1 MVLRKTVG
9 SRGEIRPVTGG
20 PRQTQQKNA
29 VVLLGA
35 RWHRDLR
42 VLAPIYSCPVGA
54 VLAVSDVHAYLACDC
69 GPKIETKAQ
78 AFGSVVAGSR
88 DLFSGPFFMQVVP

>member
-1 MVLRKTVG
+1 M
-9 SRGEIRPVTGG
+9 
-20 PRQTQQKNA
+20 
-29 VVLLGA
+29 VLLGA

-78 AFGSVVAGSR
+78 AFGSEVAGSR
-88 DLFSGPFFMQVVP
+88 DLFSGPFFMQIVPYASSTLAKIYRFCSPLGVRFEL